1 VKRAPLGLAIAAIS
15 SRTGSIA
22 AIGVG
27 QRHRADRGG
36 RLQARRHPGLGPG
49 HGHQR
54 AGVVVDG
61 TIRDQVAQI
70 RGQRRRVG
78 VEVRPTIRPVE
89 QPDALDRGLGGEVLI
104 DLAAQARGQQQAG
117 DRRDQQQG
125 RDRQHRAEQ
134 HQATPHRHRATRR

>member
-1 VKRAPLGLAIAAIS
+1 
-15 SRTGSIA
+15 
-22 AIGVG
+22 
-27 QRHRADRGG
+27 
-36 RLQARRHPGLGPG
+36 
-49 HGHQR
+49 
-54 AGVVVDG
+54 
-61 TIRDQVAQI
+61 
-70 RGQRRRVG
+70 VG